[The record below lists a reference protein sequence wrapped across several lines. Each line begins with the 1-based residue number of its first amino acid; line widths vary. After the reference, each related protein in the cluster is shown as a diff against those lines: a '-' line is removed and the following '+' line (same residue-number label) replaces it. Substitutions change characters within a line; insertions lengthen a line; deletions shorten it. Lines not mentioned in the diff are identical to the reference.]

1 MPDDA
6 PPPRRQCEVASLG
19 GRASRARTPR
29 QRASF
34 PGLARNAVQQRLFAR
49 NCPVAGRGIA
59 RCRVLERITSQVAL
73 RSLGQQFRSPRFR
86 MRFGR
91 EARIRVVALG
101 ALHSRVRPFCC
112 CPGDACNQGP
122 GGGRQRRR
130 QTVPGRRHIRQQ
142 LGHQARG
149 GSASQARRRQGR
161 GGPRARRAQ
170 GPEVRPRRSPQLRA
184 RGHRAP
190 GCVVVGGEGRLGR
203 GAAKFTDG
211 LTDVLEGYAPGAR
224 SSDGRRSVRHEE
236 SAHYQVQFL
245 RMNRVRE
252 QPLCSESARLLL
264 VGVGMGEATQR
275 DGSHGRT
282 EALAP
287 PARYRA
293 DRLFWE
299 GPQCAADAGR

>member
-49 NCPVAGRGIA
+49 DCPVAGRGIA

-190 GCVVVGGEGRLGR
+190 GCVVVGGGGGGGWHAL
-203 GAAKFTDG
+203 A
-211 LTDVLEGYAPGAR
+211 GAR
-224 SSDGRRSVRHEE
+224 PSSRTGSLTCLRATRR
-236 SAHYQVQFL
+236 A
-245 RMNRVRE
+245 RE
-252 QPLCSESARLLL
+252 AAMVDEVC
-264 VGVGMGEATQR
+264 ATR
-275 DGSHGRT
+275 SRRIT
-282 EALAP
+282 RFSSCE
-287 PARYRA
+287 
-293 DRLFWE
+293 
-299 GPQCAADAGR
+299 

>member
-1 MPDDA
+1 M
-6 PPPRRQCEVASLG
+6 
-19 GRASRARTPR
+19 
-29 QRASF
+29 
-34 PGLARNAVQQRLFAR
+34 
-49 NCPVAGRGIA
+49 
-59 RCRVLERITSQVAL
+59 
-73 RSLGQQFRSPRFR
+73 
-86 MRFGR
+86 
-91 EARIRVVALG
+91 
-101 ALHSRVRPFCC
+101 
-112 CPGDACNQGP
+112 
-122 GGGRQRRR
+122 
-130 QTVPGRRHIRQQ
+130 
-142 LGHQARG
+142 
-149 GSASQARRRQGR
+149 
-161 GGPRARRAQ
+161 
-170 GPEVRPRRSPQLRA
+170 
-184 RGHRAP
+184 
-190 GCVVVGGEGRLGR
+190 VVGGEGRLGR

-245 RMNRVRE
+245 RMNRVRV